1 MVLYCQVEKNMRLLS
16 FLLLIIL
23 FVSCKKDKDQ
33 WAYGTVTSQG
43 SCLGGAW
50 LITIDNPD
58 SEKYNFL
65 CPYNPI
71 SSFYP
76 PCASQV
82 YIINL
87 PAGLAM
93 SGKKIRFSSWNI
105 QLSCFSSTSAPNFIE
120 ASNISEQ

>member
-1 MVLYCQVEKNMRLLS
+1 MRFYS
-16 FLLLIIL
+16 FLLLTTL
-23 FVSCKKDKDQ
+23 FISCKKDKDQ

-58 SEKYNFL
+58 SEKYPFL
-65 CPYNPI
+65 CTYDPI

-76 PCASQV
+76 PCANQV
-82 YIINL
+82 YIVNF
-87 PAGLAM
+87 PASLAI

-105 QLSCFSSTSAPNFIE
+105 QPSCFSSTSAPNFIE